1 MLRFAAALPADHFHV
16 VLEVTERAMIDKE
29 KSMANFAWL
38 HRDSKSRLMIS
49 APGIAR

>member
-1 MLRFAAALPADHFHV
+1 
-16 VLEVTERAMIDKE
+16 MIDKE

-38 HRDSKSRLMIS
+38 HRRDLKSRLMIS